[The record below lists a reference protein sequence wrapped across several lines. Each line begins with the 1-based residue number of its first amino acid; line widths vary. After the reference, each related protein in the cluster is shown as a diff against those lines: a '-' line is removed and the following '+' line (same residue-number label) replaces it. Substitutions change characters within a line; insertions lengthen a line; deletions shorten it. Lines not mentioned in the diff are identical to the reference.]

1 MTDPNSFASLVLL
14 NSKWRRVS
22 QQAHL
27 YAHHLAQCP
36 SYAASHTAL
45 PASSAT
51 DAQLP
56 RLRSA
61 FAREVKRNLFEAYL
75 RPSETRITL
84 ISTSISSSSCP
95 GGEGLQFNA
104 SPKGHHVLAYNSSR
118 IYVIDVREPSV
129 QVKREFK
136 ILRRPV
142 AVCIQDDA
150 SLLAALS
157 SDMQIDVFDLKES
170 PPKRLQSILLD
181 NRPRTIALSPC
192 GSVLAA
198 AYEGGIEV
206 TSLNPGT
213 MAAKRAVKC
222 EPVDTLAFS
231 FDGTQLLGTTTHSLT
246 PNTVILTAPYYDPGS
261 HMGQENASALWTTSI
276 LFPNTSRDCSH
287 AILLQDS
294 DNEEASWTF
303 TYDRSFETFRAVR
316 IDDLRNGTTYFTGPI
331 PSTMS
336 QATLLPCTLP
346 ASSYHG
352 ELVAAGFQGKDVW
365 LYGVPEDL
373 SAVPD
378 QAFGPYDGASL
389 SSGSRRSVGGH
400 SPRVTPRVQG
410 AGPARVPQWQVLCD
424 KLRNTFIGGNKITQ
438 LEGASYV
445 KWVAGF
451 GGSISKER
459 LVIAARGV
467 NPNRPIT
474 EEDDFDFVDGGR
486 ITLLDFDYGTTNGE
500 KTDITIEVGT
510 NEPEPLEEEQRDME
524 TEVALVRRRTVA
536 QRRGNARSALLRG
549 ETMPAVH
556 PPLPARANSNNDD
569 DDPLQ
574 PRRIGVPPRAA
585 PRVSV
590 SEEGDEL
597 EEQEAL
603 DAPYTQGTPR
613 SGPTLR
619 RAATAAAMTRRLR
632 VAPGEPGY
640 RRADG
645 RAEHPHESDADNWV
659 PPPPPY
665 QKEPST
671 TDLPAFLRHPA
682 VTPARLSNQ
691 VQPLPSREH
700 QEQLPRQARG
710 QQERRE
716 RRTQLPAAGRYHWPP
731 VPALPRNMTDPLSLP
746 TADQQLAAG
755 PNAHIRVV
763 SEGSSQMRR
772 TSIPRPRSDSISDRY
787 TVSPPESPNLWRL
800 SGRRTRQWDGHAPEE
815 ERSQSPVSDSAT
827 ESLSYRYSVRGS
839 YSNPLALNPP
849 SSSRTRPG
857 QDRQIEQEQSGPAHE
872 EQVILEEQPLNSH
885 EEQRQAPPRL
895 DLQIPSPTISSFHR
909 HRTFGSPSEN
919 TMPLQAMM
927 SHSNPPTSLGEVL
940 SAEPGPSSEQANHPH
955 SAPVRAPD
963 APSMSS
969 TWPPVPRFH
978 QQETPESAS
987 HGKRPEYA
995 SATWRPP
1002 SPDQPLIISTPAGL
1016 SGACDEP
1023 TRRPSD
1029 RRSETPILAPRP
1041 RRNVPHTPGT
1051 PGPTVGRLEN
1061 LFAPP
1066 AVPAPPPPP
1075 VPNSSTSR
1083 QLGRRK
1089 SRLARTVSRRSVRVR
1104 PRRSVRQRKAKSE
1117 VGFSASAWADGVDD
1131 DKGKKC
1137 VVM

>member
-1 MTDPNSFASLVLL
+1 MSRILLLTDPNSFASLVLL

-27 YAHHLAQCP
+27 YAHHLAKCP
-36 SYAASHTAL
+36 SHAASHAAA

-56 RLRSA
+56 RLRST

-84 ISTSISSSSCP
+84 ISNSISSSSCP

-142 AVCIQDDA
+142 AACIQDDA

-157 SDMQIDVFDLKES
+157 SDMQVDVFDLKES

-231 FDGTQLLGTTTHSLT
+231 FDGTQLLGTTTHSLP
-246 PNTVILTAPYYDPGS
+246 PNTVILTAPYYDPSS

-316 IDDLRNGTTYFTGPI
+316 IDDLRNGTTYFTGPV

-336 QATLLPCTLP
+336 QARLLPCTLP

-365 LYGVPEDL
+365 LYGVPEDV

-378 QAFGPYDGASL
+378 QSLAPHDGASL
-389 SSGSRRSVGGH
+389 SSGSRRSAGGH
-400 SPRVTPRVQG
+400 SPRVTPRMQG
-410 AGPARVPQWQVLCD
+410 AEPARVPQWQVLCD
-424 KLRNTFIGGNKITQ
+424 KLRNTFIGGKKVTQ

-451 GGSISKER
+451 GGPTTKER

-486 ITLLDFDYGTTNGE
+486 ITLLDFDYGTTDGKRTE
-500 KTDITIEVGT
+500 VTIEVGT

-549 ETMPAVH
+549 ETVTAAH
-556 PPLPARANSNNDD
+556 PPLPTRSNSNDDD

-574 PRRIGVPPRAA
+574 PRRIGVPPRVA

-632 VAPGEPGY
+632 LAPGEPGY

-671 TDLPAFLRHPA
+671 ADLPAFLRHPA
-682 VTPARLSNQ
+682 VTPAGLSNQ
-691 VQPLPSREH
+691 VRPPPSSEH
-700 QEQLPRQARG
+700 QGQLPRQARG
-710 QQERRE
+710 QQERR
-716 RRTQLPAAGRYHWPP
+716 THLPAAGRYHWPP
-731 VPALPRNMTDPLSLP
+731 VPPLPRNMTDPLSLP
-746 TADQQLAAG
+746 TADQQLATV
-755 PNAHIRVV
+755 PNAHNRVV
-763 SEGSSQMRR
+763 SEGTPQMRR
-772 TSIPRPRSDSISDRY
+772 SSIPRPRSDSISDRY
-787 TVSPPESPNLWRL
+787 TVSPLESPSLRRY
-800 SGRRTRQWDGHAPEE
+800 SGRRARQWDDNVFDQ

-827 ESLSYRYSVRGS
+827 ESLPYRYSIRGS

-849 SSSRTRPG
+849 SSFQTRPG
-857 QDRQIEQEQSGPAHE
+857 QDQQAEQERSGPAHG
-872 EQVILEEQPLNSH
+872 EQVIPEEQPHGGH

-895 DLQIPSPTISSFHR
+895 DLQIPSPTIFSLHR
-909 HRTFGSPSEN
+909 HSTFGSPS
-919 TMPLQAMM
+919 TPLQAMV
-927 SHSNPPTSLGEVL
+927 SHSEPPTSLGEVL
-940 SAEPGPSSEQANHPH
+940 SGNAGPSSDLTSQPR
-955 SAPVRAPD
+955 SAPVRASD

-969 TWPPVPRFH
+969 SWPPAPRFY
-978 QQETPESAS
+978 QPGTPESAS
-987 HGKRPEYA
+987 HGKRPEHT

-1002 SPDQPLIISTPAGL
+1002 TPDQPLIISTPTGL
-1016 SGACDEP
+1016 SGAYDEP

-1029 RRSETPILAPRP
+1029 RCSETPILAPRP

-1051 PGPTVGRLEN
+1051 PGPTVGRLED
-1061 LFAPP
+1061 LFAPR
-1066 AVPAPPPPP
+1066 AVPAPPP
-1075 VPNSSTSR
+1075 VPSASTSR
-1083 QLGRRK
+1083 PLGRRK

-1117 VGFSASAWADGVDD
+1117 VGFSADGWAEGAED
-1131 DKGKKC
+1131 DKGMKKC